1 MPDSSDRSRHPRE
14 VDLIRFAD
22 GEMEE
27 RFATSTQHH
36 LRICDECRRRLE
48 QLKAGVDAYDQYHS
62 QILKPALELP
72 PNWSGLQTRLTALD
86 QTRRSFYLPPFARWA
101 TVALSCCA
109 AVVCWLIYQG
119 TPARE
124 MQRILARA
132 EAASAAPHRRL
143 QVIAGGQ
150 RWYRPARLQERTPE
164 YRPEQRSFDAT
175 RELFVKANY
184 SWDDPLSARSFA
196 TWRGKLPDRRDQ
208 VASISDGNSRFYR
221 VQTETT
227 TGVLR
232 AAALTLRADTLIA
245 VQGTFRFEQQY
256 EVRIEEAGD
265 LPSVPAEPRTT
276 PGQLADVVPVAP
288 KVGAEEELRVLA
300 ALDAIG
306 ADVNEQVAVDIDPS
320 KHQLL
325 IRGSGLSEDR
335 QRQIREAL
343 AAFPNA
349 ALQFASGQPAVAG
362 KQSANPHFNSDDSA
376 PLRRTLEEQAGG
388 AQRFQELTDQALDAS
403 STILAQAHILNK
415 LSQEF
420 PSSVSAGFGPKEQET
435 LLAMRRRHAV
445 AITQAAIEL
454 KRSLGAILGQPI
466 PEAETASQGA
476 ASWEVGAAELYERAK
491 ALDSSL
497 GRILAG
503 TYSREV
509 GETIWKRLPND
520 VQELEAL
527 AGSQEKAR

>member
-1 MPDSSDRSRHPRE
+1 MPDSSHRSRHPGE
-14 VDLIRFAD
+14 ADLIRFAD

-27 RFATSTQHH
+27 RFATPTQQH
-36 LRICDECRRRLE
+36 LLSCDACRRRLE
-48 QLKAGVDAYDQYHS
+48 QLKTGAAAYDQYHS
-62 QILKPALELP
+62 QILKPALEPP
-72 PNWSGLQTRLTALD
+72 PNWPSLEAGLTFLEQTRG
-86 QTRRSFYLPPFARWA
+86 RFHLPLSARWA

-109 AVVCWLIYQG
+109 AVVCWLIYQE

-124 MQRILARA
+124 IQRILARA
-132 EAASAAPHRRL
+132 EAAPSVPHRRL

-150 RWYRPARLQERTPE
+150 RWYRSARLLEETPE
-164 YRPEQRSFDAT
+164 YRPDQHSFDDT
-175 RELFVKANY
+175 RALFVKANY

-196 TWRGKLPDRRDQ
+196 TWRSKLPSRRDQ
-208 VASISDGNSRFYR
+208 VVSINDGNNRFYR
-221 VQTETT
+221 VQTETP

-232 AAALTLRADTLIA
+232 STALTLRADTLIA

-256 EVRIEEAGD
+256 DVRIEEAGD
-265 LPSVPAEPRTT
+265 LPSVPAEHRTT
-276 PGQLADVVPVAP
+276 PGRLAQMVPVAP

-306 ADVNEQVAVDIDPS
+306 ADVGEQVTVDIDPS
-320 KHQLL
+320 KQQVF
-325 IRGSGLSEDR
+325 ITGSGLSADR

-343 AAFPNA
+343 AAFPNT
-349 ALQFASGQPAVAG
+349 ALQFASGQPAVTG
-362 KQSANPHFNSDDSA
+362 KQFGNPHFTSDDAA
-376 PLRRTLEEQAGG
+376 PLRRALEEQAGG

-403 STILAQAHILNK
+403 STILAQAHTLHQ
-415 LSQEF
+415 LSQKF
-420 PSSVSAGFGPKEQET
+420 PSSVSAGFRPQEQQT
-435 LLAMRRRHAV
+435 LFVMRRRHAF

-454 KRSLGAILGQPI
+454 KRSLGTMLGQPI
-466 PEAETASQGA
+466 SQAETPLQGA
-476 ASWEVGAAELYERAK
+476 ASWEVGAAQLYERAK

-509 GETIWKRLPND
+509 GETIWKSLPND
-520 VQELEAL
+520 IQELEAL

>member
-1 MPDSSDRSRHPRE
+1 MPDSSHGSRHPGE
-14 VDLIRFAD
+14 ADLIRFAD

-27 RFATSTQHH
+27 RFATPTQQH
-36 LRICDECRRRLE
+36 LNTCDACRRRLE
-48 QLKAGVDAYDQYHS
+48 QLKAGAQAYDQYHS
-62 QILKPALELP
+62 QILKPALEPP
-72 PNWSGLQTRLTALD
+72 PNWPSLETRLTALD
-86 QTRRSFYLPPFARWA
+86 QTRRRFYLPPIARWA

-109 AVVCWLIYQG
+109 ALVCWLIYQA

-124 MQRILARA
+124 IQRILARA
-132 EAASAAPHRRL
+132 EAAPAAPHRRL

-150 RWYRPARLQERTPE
+150 RWYRPARLPEETPE
-164 YRPEQRSFDAT
+164 YRPERSLDAT
-175 RELFVKANY
+175 RALFVRANY

-196 TWRGKLPDRRDQ
+196 TWRGKLPSRRDQ
-208 VASISDGNSRFYR
+208 VVSINDGNNRFYR

-227 TGVLR
+227 TGFLR

-256 EVRIEEAGD
+256 EVRIEEAD
-265 LPSVPAEPRTT
+265 EPPSVPAQRRTT
-276 PGQLADVVPVAP
+276 PGQLAQVVPVAP
-288 KVGAEEELRVLA
+288 RVGAKEELRVLA

-306 ADVNEQVAVDIDPS
+306 ADVGEQVTVDIDPS
-320 KHQLL
+320 KQQVL
-325 IRGSGLSEDR
+325 ITGSGLSADR

-343 AAFPNA
+343 AAFPNT
-349 ALQFASGQPAVAG
+349 ALQFASGQPAVSG
-362 KQSANPHFNSDDSA
+362 KQSGNPHFTSDDAA
-376 PLRRTLEEQAGG
+376 PLRRALEEQAGG

-403 STILAQAHILNK
+403 STILAQAHTLHQ
-415 LSQEF
+415 LSQKF
-420 PSSVSAGFGPKEQET
+420 PSSVSAGFGPQEQET

-454 KRSLGAILGQPI
+454 KRSLGPMLGQPI
-466 PEAETASQGA
+466 SKAETPSQGA
-476 ASWEVGAAELYERAK
+476 ASWEVGATQLYERAK

-497 GRILAG
+497 DRILAG

-509 GETIWKRLPND
+509 GETIWKNLPHD
-520 VQELEAL
+520 IQEAEAL